1 MNEREQQRLVPVR
14 RFVRNCKA
22 TLFRPKV
29 ADSTGAELT
38 GGKLLAASLVMKGLL
53 ERHAVDPDEKM
64 VGVLLPPSVGGVVTN
79 AAVTLSRRVAVNLN
93 YTLSND
99 VVNYCIRECGIRH
112 VLTSRKFL
120 EKRPFDLDAEVV
132 CLEDLREHAGL
143 SQKLAAALKAYLV
156 PATCLETL
164 LGLKQIQPD
173 ELLTIIFTSGSTGE
187 PKGVMLSHD
196 NVGSNIAAVGQV
208 LDIKETDVLLG
219 ILPFFHSFG
228 YTVPLWLATCLKPK
242 AVYHFNPLDGRQ
254 IGKLCEKHGVTIMVA
269 APTFLRTY
277 LKRCEKTQLRA
288 LNLVIVGAEKMP
300 LELAKAFEAKFGVM
314 PSEGYGTTELSPAAA
329 LNIPDQRSGKTGQ
342 VDTKLGTIGRPL
354 PGMVAKIVDPD
365 TKEDLGT
372 NSAGLLWIKGPNVM
386 MGYLNKPDKTAEV
399 VHDGWY
405 DTGDIAKIDD
415 DGFIEI
421 TGRQSR
427 FSKIGGEMVPH
438 VRVEA
443 ELARIVED
451 KDSDE
456 PEVLVSVTAVP
467 DEKKGERLIVLHKPL
482 SKSVDAV
489 LTELAEVGLPNLWT
503 PSANSFVEV
512 DEIPLL
518 GSGKLDLKAIKE
530 RALQAFFPA

>member
-482 SKSVDAV
+482 SKSVDAI
-489 LTELAEVGLPNLWT
+489 LNELAEVGLPNLWT